1 MSDVLD
7 RYIRAG
13 EGIGVEFKRCG
24 SQPSGDTFETI
35 CSFANRR
42 GGSILLGVNDDGAVE
57 GVPEASALP
66 IERSISNV
74 VSNPNLFNVSPLVEF
89 ERLHDSE
96 GRLVIR
102 VWVPMGP
109 SLYTFKGA
117 VYDRVA
123 DADVRVK
130 SDAQIASMMARKQ
143 GYYSERTVC
152 SWVTEDDLEMDL
164 LDAVRNALRANDA
177 DHPWLPLSDGELL
190 RAARLYGRDQLT
202 GERGFNLA
210 AVALLGKEDTILDVM
225 PLYRTDAVLRR
236 VETDRYDDR
245 LICKSNLVR
254 AYDEL
259 VGFCEKWLPDSFV
272 LDGGQRKSARDVI
285 VRELVCN
292 CLIHREFVSP
302 HIARITIDG
311 EGIRTRNASRALF
324 AGPVTLESLD
334 PTPKNPIIANFFT
347 QMGRSEELGSGT
359 RSLYKFSR
367 LYTGKDPVLED
378 GDLFTAF
385 VPAPPV
391 MTAGVAGESGQSAG
405 ADAMAD
411 GAGKILRRNRA
422 RTEVEA
428 VVEDL
433 LARYGSFPASA
444 VAEKVVSVGERTV
457 RRYLAA
463 MVKEGKLASV
473 PRGRSTTYHAV
484 NMPSRR
490 SSHESTGA

>member
-1 MSDVLD
+1 MSDALD
-7 RYIRAG
+7 RYTQAG
-13 EGIGVEFKRCG
+13 EGISVEFKRCG
-24 SQPSGDTFETI
+24 SQPGQDTFETI
-35 CSFANRR
+35 CSFANRQ
-42 GGSILLGVNDDGAVE
+42 GGSVLLGVRDDGVVE
-57 GVPEASALP
+57 GVPEASALS
-66 IERSISNV
+66 IERNISNV
-74 VSNPNLFNVSPLVEF
+74 TSNPSLFNVSPLVEF

-96 GRLVIR
+96 GKLVIR

-130 SDAQIASMMARKQ
+130 SDAQITSMMARKQ
-143 GYYSERTVC
+143 SYYSERTVY
-152 SWVTEDDLEMDL
+152 SWVTEADLEIGL
-164 LDAVRNALRANDA
+164 LDVVRDALRANDA
-177 DHPWLPLSDGELL
+177 DHPWLSLSDGELL

-210 AVALLGKEDTILDVM
+210 AVALLGKEDAILDVM

-245 LICKSNLVR
+245 LVCRSNLVR

-311 EGIRTRNASRALF
+311 EGIHTRNASRALF

-347 QMGRSEELGSGT
+347 QMGRSEDLGSGT
-359 RSLYKFSR
+359 RNLYKFSR

-378 GDLFTAF
+378 GDQFTAF
-385 VPAPPV
+385 VPVPPV
-391 MTAGVAGESGQSAG
+391 MVGAAEGRDGHNAATGVERSGAASG
-405 ADAMAD
+405 S
-411 GAGKILRRNRA
+411 RRSRTRA
-422 RTEVEA
+422 EVES
-428 VVEDL
+428 VVKDL
-433 LARYGSFPASA
+433 LARSDRFAATEVGERISQ
-444 VAEKVVSVGERTV
+444 VGERTV
-457 RRYLAA
+457 RRYLAE
-463 MVKEGKLASV
+463 MVKEGKLVSV
-473 PRGRSTTYHAV
+473 PRGRSTTYRVGNSAG
-484 NMPSRR
+484 SLGG
-490 SSHESTGA
+490 E

>member
-1 MSDVLD
+1 MSDALD
-7 RYIRAG
+7 RYIQAG
-13 EGIGVEFKRCG
+13 EGISVEFKRCG
-24 SQPSGDTFETI
+24 SQPGKDTFETI
-35 CSFANRR
+35 CSFANRQ
-42 GGSILLGVNDDGAVE
+42 GGSVLLGVRDDGTVE
-57 GVPEASALP
+57 GVPEASVLS
-66 IERSISNV
+66 IERNISNV
-74 VSNPNLFNVSPLVEF
+74 TSNPNLFNVSPLVEF
-89 ERLHDSE
+89 ERLRDAD

-143 GYYSERTVC
+143 GYYSERTVY
-152 SWVTEDDLEMDL
+152 SWVTEDDLEVGL
-164 LDAVRNALRANDA
+164 LDAVRDALRANDA
-177 DHPWLPLSDGELL
+177 DHPWLSLSDSELL

-210 AVALLGKEDTILDVM
+210 AVALLGREDTILDVM

-245 LICKSNLVR
+245 LVCRSNLVR

-292 CLIHREFVSP
+292 CLIHRELVSP

-367 LYTGKDPVLED
+367 LYTGRDPVLED
-378 GDLFTAF
+378 GDRFTAF
-385 VPAPPV
+385 VPVPPV
-391 MTAGVAGESGQSAG
+391 M
-405 ADAMAD
+405 ADAAGSKD
-411 GAGKILRRNRA
+411 DHDAATGAEGNGAVGGSRGNRTRA
-422 RTEVEA
+422 EVERVA
-428 VVEDL
+428 DDL
-433 LARYGSFPASA
+433 LARSGSFAA
-444 VAEKVVSVGERTV
+444 TEVSERITRVGERTV
-457 RRYLAA
+457 RRYLAD
-463 MVKEGKLASV
+463 MVKEGKLVSD
-473 PRGRSTTYHAV
+473 PRGRSTTYRAG
-484 NMPSRR
+484 NSADGL
-490 SSHESTGA
+490 SGDC

>member
-1 MSDVLD
+1 MSDALD
-7 RYIRAG
+7 RYIQAG
-13 EGIGVEFKRCG
+13 EGISVEFKRCG
-24 SQPSGDTFETI
+24 SQPGQDTFETV
-35 CSFANRR
+35 CSFANRQ
-42 GGSILLGVNDDGAVE
+42 GGSILLGVCDDGAVE
-57 GVPEASALP
+57 GVPEASALN
-66 IERSISNV
+66 IERNISNV
-74 VSNPNLFNVSPLVEF
+74 TSDPNLFNVSPLVEF
-89 ERLHDSE
+89 ERLRDSE

-109 SLYTFKGA
+109 SLYTFKGV

-130 SDAQIASMMARKQ
+130 SDAQVTSMMARKRS
-143 GYYSERTVC
+143 YYSERTVY

-164 LDAVRNALRANDA
+164 LDAVRDALRANDA
-177 DHPWLPLSDGELL
+177 DHPWLSLSNGEFL
-190 RAARLYGRDQLT
+190 RAARLFGRDQLT

-245 LICKSNLVR
+245 LICRSNLVR

-302 HIARITIDG
+302 HIARITIDR
-311 EGIRTRNASRALF
+311 EGIRTNNASRALF

-359 RSLYKFSR
+359 RNLYKFSR
-367 LYTGKDPVLED
+367 LYAGKDPVLED
-378 GDLFTAF
+378 GDQFTAF

-391 MTAGVAGESGQSAG
+391 MASVAENEVDHDAATDAERSGAVIGS
-405 ADAMAD
+405 
-411 GAGKILRRNRA
+411 RRNRTRA
-422 RTEVEA
+422 EVERA
-428 VVEDL
+428 VDDL
-433 LARYGSFPASA
+433 IARYGSFPASA
-444 VAEKVVSVGERTV
+444 ISERVASVGERTV
-457 RRYLAA
+457 RRYLAD

-473 PRGRSTTYHAV
+473 PRGRSTTYHA
-484 NMPSRR
+484 
-490 SSHESTGA
+490 GASADAPMK

>member
-1 MSDVLD
+1 MSDALD
-7 RYIRAG
+7 RYIQAG
-13 EGIGVEFKRCG
+13 EGISVEFKRCG
-24 SQPSGDTFETI
+24 SQPGQDTFETV
-35 CSFANRR
+35 CSFANRQ
-42 GGSILLGVNDDGAVE
+42 GGSILLGVRDDGAVE
-57 GVPEASALP
+57 GVPEASALN
-66 IERSISNV
+66 IERNISNV
-74 VSNPNLFNVSPLVEF
+74 TSNPNLFNVSPLVEF
-89 ERLHDSE
+89 ERLRDSE
-96 GRLVIR
+96 DRLVIR

-130 SDAQIASMMARKQ
+130 SDAQVTSMMARKRS
-143 GYYSERTVC
+143 YYSERTVY

-164 LDAVRNALRANDA
+164 LDAVRDALRANDA
-177 DHPWLPLSDGELL
+177 DHPWLSLSNGEFL
-190 RAARLYGRDQLT
+190 RAARLFGRDQLT

-236 VETDRYDDR
+236 IETDRYDDR
-245 LICKSNLVR
+245 LICRSNLVR

-272 LDGGQRKSARDVI
+272 LDGRQRKSARDVI

-302 HIARITIDG
+302 HIARITIDR
-311 EGIRTRNASRALF
+311 EGIRTNNASRALF

-359 RSLYKFSR
+359 RNLYKFSR
-367 LYTGKDPVLED
+367 LYAGKDPVLED
-378 GDLFTAF
+378 GDQFTAF

-391 MTAGVAGESGQSAG
+391 MASVAENEVDHDAATDAERSGAVIGS
-405 ADAMAD
+405 
-411 GAGKILRRNRA
+411 RRNRTRA
-422 RTEVEA
+422 EVERA
-428 VVEDL
+428 VDDL
-433 LARYGSFPASA
+433 IARYGSFPASA
-444 VAEKVVSVGERTV
+444 ISERVVSVGERTV
-457 RRYLAA
+457 RRYLAD
-463 MVKEGKLASV
+463 MVKEGKLASI
-473 PRGRSTTYHAV
+473 PRGRSTTYHA
-484 NMPSRR
+484 
-490 SSHESTGA
+490 GASADAPMK